1 MKNKEL
7 IMGLVIGFLV
17 GGIGGYALGSYL
29 ATSSDVNAVP
39 EAAIDAAGTDV
50 LGDIE
55 TNPLE
60 NVRLNPFE

>member
-1 MKNKEL
+1 
-7 IMGLVIGFLV
+7 MGLVIGFLV

-39 EAAIDAAGTDV
+39 EATTDAAGTGV